1 MFDTLFLSKSQRE
14 RDAVELSELKQ
25 RHGSQTAAIL
35 KLRATDLKI
44 DPRSRKRWQRLV
56 RLV

>member
-14 RDAVELSELKQ
+14 RDIIELAELKQ
-25 RHGSQTAAIL
+25 RHGCQTVAIL
-35 KLRATDLKI
+35 KLQATDLKT
-44 DPRSRKRWQRLV
+44 DPRSRKRWRRLV

>member
-1 MFDTLFLSKSQRE
+1 MFDTLFLSKSERE
-14 RDAVELSELKQ
+14 RDIVELLELKQ
-25 RHGSQTAAIL
+25 RHGNQTAAIL

>member
-1 MFDTLFLSKSQRE
+1 MFDTLFQSKSQRE
-14 RDAVELSELKQ
+14 RDIMELAELKQ

-35 KLRATDLKI
+35 KLQATDLKI

>member
-1 MFDTLFLSKSQRE
+1 MFNTLFSSKSQRE
-14 RDAVELSELKQ
+14 RDIIELAELKQ

-35 KLRATDLKI
+35 KLQATDLKV
-44 DPRSRKRWQRLV
+44 DPRSRKRWRRLV

>member
-1 MFDTLFLSKSQRE
+1 MFDTLFLSKSERE
-14 RDAVELSELKQ
+14 RDIVELSELKQ
-25 RHGSQTAAIL
+25 RHGNQTAAIL
-35 KLRATDLKI
+35 TLRATDLKI

>member
-1 MFDTLFLSKSQRE
+1 MFDTLFLSKSQRA
-14 RDAVELSELKQ
+14 RDIVELAELKQ

-35 KLRATDLKI
+35 KLQATDLKI
-44 DPRSRKRWQRLV
+44 DPRSRKRWRRLV